1 MMFEGANLRIY
12 LSFLRFFDVRMRT
25 FTEKLR
31 IHKIFFCLMRKNNT
45 LLVKILI
52 GIAGFVIL
60 MLTIVLVMVPLR
72 TASLTKSSKIAW
84 LQAEETVAKLSLQIN
99 PSADIVRN
107 YSYLAAHVIAS
118 NLIPIEKKREF
129 LLTEIETMYQNEMLL
144 NNFWCVLEP
153 NALDGMDEHYINRM
167 GSNAF
172 GNFVPWFADGK
183 LSATTDYDY
192 RSKYYTIPQSTLSE
206 EFIDPYWDVVNGQNV
221 LMFSFAVPV
230 LLNDQF
236 LGVVGT
242 DFYIYDLAA
251 MIEENVSVIG
261 SGKLITDEGI
271 ILVHN
276 DAGLIGQFDQ
286 NDYDEIKNKLSEKK
300 IFDGFHSLKGHKLY
314 KVFAPIHMG
323 RNNHPWFFIVEVP
336 AEEVYA
342 QARKTISLLA
352 VIFVLLVLSVYFYIK
367 LVEMNREL
375 KRLHAVKD
383 KLFSVIAHDLR
394 SPIGSLISVL
404 KLVNKKNLDAEMQAE
419 LLRDITSKVDDA
431 YGLLDNLL
439 RWSKSQMQGIV
450 PVFAFFDV
458 QEESLSVTDNL
469 QAIANDKNI
478 VLENHI
484 GMQKVFA
491 DRDIFAVVLRNLVM
505 NAIKYSFADGKITIA
520 SKPSEKMLVISVED
534 SGMGMPQEVQDNL
547 FKLTETKSRHGT
559 NNETGTGL
567 GLVLCANFVK
577 ANGGNIWFSSAP
589 DKGSTFYFSVSVMR

>member
-1 MMFEGANLRIY
+1 
-12 LSFLRFFDVRMRT
+12 
-25 FTEKLR
+25 
-31 IHKIFFCLMRKNNT
+31 MRKNNT

-300 IFDGFHSLKGHKLY
+300 IFDGFHSFKGHKLY